1 MFGLKFT
8 MVAAVAAI
16 ALTPAQANTSN
27 ASIQKERMDLA
38 GKERML
44 IQRIVKSSCL
54 VMSNIDTEHY
64 AVSAIKDTNT
74 FEATLADLISG
85 STERNWPPEENSRT
99 LAQLQD
105 TYVKWKVLRPAA
117 LQVSHGDLMSFAV
130 SQIIT
135 ETDTTVTAMDTAVT
149 GMANL
154 SHNTGVDPKISN
166 TLNAAGKQ
174 RMLSQKLA
182 KEFCFLH
189 NDVSAELHRELLI
202 ETAATF
208 EKNLNKLLNAD
219 TVSSEFIAP
228 PTPQTERHLENAKRI
243 WQDLFPIMQHA
254 INGKKTTHDDLE
266 NVAHMSD
273 ELLSEMIAAVNAY
286 VAGTT

>member
-154 SHNTGVDPKISN
+154 SHNTGVDPKISK

-243 WQDLFPIMQHA
+243 WQDLFPIM
-254 INGKKTTHDDLE
+254 
-266 NVAHMSD
+266 
-273 ELLSEMIAAVNAY
+273 
-286 VAGTT
+286 